1 MASNKNSK
9 AKQFN
14 IKNNDRRYIIEKYSS
29 DIYSKYTP
37 YSSNKNRHYDDY
49 YILHSLK
56 NIVNKINTLKNNDIK
71 VLLVSMNSGKPTQLK
86 RGKYKYIEIK
96 FYKDLSY
103 KEIDSDPD
111 YTDNIY
117 LFLDENKIC
126 FFEIGVFLELY
137 NNLKSY
143 EQFSYT
149 YIYEIINKI
158 ISPYKLIYDNYR
170 FLNNKERNY
179 KDIIKDIKES
189 NFELIIKEREIERL
203 KKVMQE
209 YFDNNKKTVSIL
221 PSYRLYKEDKQ
232 KDTRYYTLE
241 SLIVLDEILRIYKDI
256 KSTEFVFIR
265 NISYLYDAED
275 IAKEIFNFDKIVKS
289 NIYTIESEKYIK
301 EIILN
306 ISDNKERQ
314 KEIKKIDIK
323 NILNNFENIQIKDL
337 ENIIFY
343 LYNTILSLIR
353 NNKNYNIEEN
363 EQLQKGILYYDS
375 VFYYLQYFIGYL
387 FNDKKI
393 INEEEY
399 KKIIDLY
406 IYKYNTLRNHN
417 IYRFYKFYLNNET
430 AKKHN
435 IKDYGIIDYNIYIY
449 YDEEKIIKKYSIYD
463 YKDIYI
469 YYYKFILM
477 SISYNI
483 IKYNLD
489 VKNYLKAKRKYE
501 IEHEEEE
508 KKEEIIEYNITPSYE
523 YDFNKIKKHINT
535 FNNIINNLYFIN
547 IINYEKYKKY
557 DCCKLEKLINDAI
570 NLIKNEETFID
581 SDIEEKIKVFEEYKL
596 IEKEAEKIKN
606 TINKIKKIFE
616 YMCKN
621 NMIDKN
627 INKRWTK
634 CVQFYTLSETELLIF
649 ITNKIKNKFSDIEEN
664 IKEFEGFKLIKK
676 EIELNNKKIRLYNNG
691 PEYINNSEDILNKFF
706 YSFLEEEYKLNSDS
720 TEDIIKKINNFY
732 YIYKSTE
739 IPIKNIKKNQKK
751 NS

>member
-1 MASNKNSK
+1 MASSKNSK

-14 IKNNDRRYIIEKYSS
+14 IKNNDRRYIINKY
-29 DIYSKYTP
+29 KT
-37 YSSNKNRHYDDY
+37 NEHKNYDDY

-56 NIVNKINTLKNNDIK
+56 NIVNKINALKKENNDIK
-71 VLLVSMNSGKPTQLK
+71 VLLVSINSGKPAQLEK
-86 RGKYKYIEIK
+86 GKYKYIEIK
-96 FYKDLSY
+96 FHKDLSY
-103 KEIDSDPD
+103 KEIDSD
-111 YTDNIY
+111 YTDDIY
-117 LFLDENKIC
+117 FFLDENKIC
-126 FFEIGVFLELY
+126 FFEIGIFLELY

-143 EQFSYT
+143 EQFSNI

-158 ISPYKLIYDNYR
+158 ISPYKLIYEN
-170 FLNNKERNY
+170 FPFFNKERNY
-179 KDIIKDIKES
+179 KDIIEDIKNN

-221 PSYRLYKEDKQ
+221 PSYRLYKEDKK

-275 IAKEIFNFDKIVKS
+275 IAKEIFNFDKILKS

-301 EIILN
+301 EILLN
-306 ISDNKERQ
+306 IKDDKKRQ

-323 NILNNFENIQIKDL
+323 NIFNNFENIQIIDL

-343 LYNTILSLIR
+343 LYDTILDLIR
-353 NNKNYNIEEN
+353 DNDNYNIKED
-363 EQLQKGILYYDS
+363 EQLQNGILYYDN
-375 VFYYLQYFIGYL
+375 VFHYLQYFIGYL
-387 FNDKKI
+387 FTDKKI

-399 KKIIDLY
+399 KKIIALY

-417 IYRFYKFYLNNET
+417 TYRFYKFYLNNET

-463 YKDIYI
+463 YKEIYI

-477 SISYNI
+477 EIAYNI
-483 IKYNLD
+483 IKYNVD

-581 SDIEEKIKVFEEYKL
+581 SDIEEEIKVFEEYKL

-616 YMCKN
+616 YMQKN

-627 INKRWTK
+627 INKRFTK
-634 CVQFYTLSETELLIF
+634 CILFYTLSETELLIF

-676 EIELNNKKIRLYNNG
+676 EIELNNNKIGLINNK

-706 YSFLEEEYKLNSDS
+706 YSFLEEEYKLSYDN

-732 YIYKSTE
+732 NIYKSIE
-739 IPIKNIKKNQKK
+739 IPIKNI
-751 NS
+751 

>member
-9 AKQFN
+9 VKQFN
-14 IKNNDRRYIIEKYSS
+14 IKNNDRRYIINKYQTN
-29 DIYSKYTP
+29 DH
-37 YSSNKNRHYDDY
+37 KNYDDY

-56 NIVNKINTLKNNDIK
+56 NIVNKINTLKKENNDIK

-86 RGKYKYIEIK
+86 KKYKYIEIEFDK
-96 FYKDLSY
+96 RLNY
-103 KEIDSDPD
+103 KEGEHDDTND
-111 YTDNIY
+111 IY
-117 LFLDENKIC
+117 SFLDENKIC

-143 EQFSYT
+143 EQFSHT

-158 ISPYKLIYDNYR
+158 ISPYKLIYENST
-170 FLNNKERNY
+170 FFNKERNY
-179 KDIIKDIKES
+179 KDIIKYIKNN
-189 NFELIIKEREIERL
+189 NFELIIKEREIDRL
-203 KKVMQE
+203 KKVMLE

-221 PSYRLYKEDKQ
+221 TSYRLNKKKDEENEEDEK
-232 KDTRYYTLE
+232 KKKPKNPKKTRYYTLE
-241 SLIVLDEILRIYKDI
+241 SLLVLDEILRIYKDI

-265 NISYLYDAED
+265 NISYLDDTEE
-275 IAKEIFNFDKIVKS
+275 IAKEIFNFDKILKS
-289 NIYTIESEKYIK
+289 NIYTIGSEKYIK
-301 EIILN
+301 KICLN
-306 ISDNKERQ
+306 IKDDKERQ

-323 NILNNFENIQIKDL
+323 NILNNFETIQIIDL

-343 LYNTILSLIR
+343 LYDRILDLIR
-353 NNKNYNIEEN
+353 DNKNYNIEEN

-375 VFYYLQYFIGYL
+375 VFHYLQYFIGYL
-387 FNDKKI
+387 FTDKKI

-399 KKIIDLY
+399 KKIIALY

-417 IYRFYKFYLNNET
+417 TYRFYKFYLNNET
-430 AKKHN
+430 AKKYN
-435 IKDYGIIDYNIYIY
+435 IKDYGIIDYNPY
-449 YDEEKIIKKYSIYD
+449 YYQYKEKIIKNYSIYD
-463 YKDIYI
+463 YKEIYI

-477 SISYNI
+477 EIAYNI
-483 IKYNLD
+483 IKYNVD

-616 YMCKN
+616 YMQKN

-627 INKRWTK
+627 INKRFTK
-634 CVQFYTLSETELLIF
+634 YILFYTLSETELLIF

-676 EIELNNKKIRLYNNG
+676 EIELNNKKIGLINNK

-706 YSFLEEEYKLNSDS
+706 YSFLEEEYKLSYDN

-732 YIYKSTE
+732 NIYKSIE
-739 IPIKNIKKNQKK
+739 IPIKNI
-751 NS
+751 